1 MPPTRTIPP
10 AKAVKVG
17 HSVCIFHC
25 ILLIVNQT
33 ERTHEEN
40 QERAYIAASRR
51 SDRSIEA
58 RVESARRAS
67 DIHKRRTGR
76 SLRVREEDVVNEE
89 MYEEEDD
96 DLPLQYRQLTAHLRT
111 GNPDFNNRLA
121 AYLTNHVAMRS
132 ALEQS
137 ISNSYAQ
144 QYPNAPQF
152 APQYSSV
159 FPSPMLA
166 HQQQQQQSQQQIMQ
180 PQPSQNPPVYRH
192 APYPTPRQQQQSFP
206 QPHQHIQ
213 SASIATPQEVPGPI
227 PTVPLIKTESSVQ
240 AKTPLSATSAVPPQR
255 PSFPQGSF
263 DQQFQPKNEFP
274 SFDMYAFNN
283 NNNFG
288 AFSTVPPL
296 PAESQGF
303 LGSTFPFNDP
313 LTSMMM
319 AGSNGLPG
327 NYYNS
332 STNQPFP
339 QNLSSGKQ
347 QTHPSFDGLT
357 STLAPSALDLSQGG
371 QDFAQNTNYYT
382 DAIKASSNSATPT
395 GTPGFWNEF
404 VDSDQW
410 DPPSSQKSQ

>member
-1 MPPTRTIPP
+1 M
-10 AKAVKVG
+10 
-17 HSVCIFHC
+17 
-25 ILLIVNQT
+25 VNQT

-166 HQQQQQQSQQQIMQ
+166 HQQQQQQPQQQIMQPQ

-213 SASIATPQEVPGPI
+213 SASFATPQEVPGPTQCSTVI
-227 PTVPLIKTESSVQ
+227 PSDNSRRRSMPTVPLIKTETSVQ
-240 AKTPLSATSAVPPQR
+240 TKTPLSATSAVPPQR

-263 DQQFQPKNEFP
+263 DQQFQPKNELQ
-274 SFDMYAFNN
+274 SFDMNAFT

-303 LGSTFPFNDP
+303 FGSTFPFNDP
-313 LTSMMM
+313 FTSMMM

-332 STNQPFP
+332 STNQPFL
-339 QNLSSGKQ
+339 QNPSSGKL

-371 QDFAQNTNYYT
+371 QDFAQNTNYYS

-410 DPPSSQKSQ
+410 DQPSSQKSQ

>member
-1 MPPTRTIPP
+1 
-10 AKAVKVG
+10 
-17 HSVCIFHC
+17 
-25 ILLIVNQT
+25 
-33 ERTHEEN
+33 
-40 QERAYIAASRR
+40 
-51 SDRSIEA
+51 
-58 RVESARRAS
+58 VESARRAS

-166 HQQQQQQSQQQIMQ
+166 HQQQQQQSQSQQQMM
-180 PQPSQNPPVYRH
+180 QPSQNPPVYRH
-192 APYPTPRQQQQSFP
+192 APYPTPRPQPQSFP
-206 QPHQHIQ
+206 QPHQHIR
-213 SASIATPQEVPGPI
+213 SASIATPQEVPGPAQCSPI
-227 PTVPLIKTESSVQ
+227 TSSDNSRRRSVPTVPLINTESSVQ
-240 AKTPLSATSAVPPQR
+240 SQTPLSATSAVPPQR
-255 PSFPQGSF
+255 PSFPHGSF
-263 DQQFQPKNEFP
+263 DQQFQPKNEFQ
-274 SFDMYAFNN
+274 SFDANAF

-303 LGSTFPFNDP
+303 LGSAFPFNDP

-327 NYYNS
+327 NSYNF

-339 QNLSSGKQ
+339 QITSNGKQ

-357 STLAPSALDLSQGG
+357 STLAPSALDLNQGG
-371 QDFAQNTNYYT
+371 QDFTQNTSYYN
-382 DAIKASSNSATPT
+382 DAIKTSSNSATPT

-404 VDSDQW
+404 VESDQW
-410 DPPSSQKSQ
+410 DQPSSQKSQ